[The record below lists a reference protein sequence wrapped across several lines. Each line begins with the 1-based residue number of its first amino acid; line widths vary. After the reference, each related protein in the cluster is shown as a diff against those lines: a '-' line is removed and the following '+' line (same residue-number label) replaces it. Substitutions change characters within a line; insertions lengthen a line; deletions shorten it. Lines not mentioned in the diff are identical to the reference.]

1 MLLCLI
7 AILPRRIQTMQE
19 VRHYHQRLVA
29 RGVQGYPWDA
39 CWYDYQL
46 AAMTHLFSP
55 LQQWADNHWPGFWW
69 NRVGRM
75 LQRFHDLECV
85 EILPG

>member
-1 MLLCLI
+1 
-7 AILPRRIQTMQE
+7 
-19 VRHYHQRLVA
+19 VRHYHQQLVA

-46 AAMTHLFSP
+46 AAITHLFSP

-75 LQRFHDLECV
+75 LQRFHDLECM